1 MVFDGNIELCCRVK
15 INLFDAHFESLVGGL
30 EHVLFFH
37 SLGRIIPTDE
47 LRDFF
52 RGVVLKNHQ
61 PVMVIE

>member
-37 SLGRIIPTDE
+37 IIYWE
-47 LRDFF
+47 
-52 RGVVLKNHQ
+52 
-61 PVMVIE
+61 